1 MRKKYVTFIISIIF
15 GICLVIT
22 GISIWN
28 KYFIRNDYKENPSE
42 VTQEEKTKYSDEY
55 GYCTVAYL
63 NEKTNIDKKMGVS
76 ENSDY
81 RHFRVKMIDYSISR
95 EAPIETDKMGDDEY
109 FFIEK
114 KEYDYL
120 DENYTFKSDYKYVTA
135 KFEIENTRENKG
147 DDIINS
153 FPFAESIYM
162 ISDNHISRGRA
173 AECSARINSK
183 GASCFNDNMCI
194 IKPGQT
200 ETFTISFIVS
210 DKYNSNKLAIRLCDK
225 KSKIGDSY
233 FMLFDEE

>member
-1 MRKKYVTFIISIIF
+1 M
-15 GICLVIT
+15 
-22 GISIWN
+22 
-28 KYFIRNDYKENPSE
+28 YKR
-42 VTQEEKTKYSDEY
+42 Q
-55 GYCTVAYL
+55 
-63 NEKTNIDKKMGVS
+63 
-76 ENSDY
+76 
-81 RHFRVKMIDYSISR
+81 
-95 EAPIETDKMGDDEY
+95 
-109 FFIEK
+109 
-114 KEYDYL
+114 
-120 DENYTFKSDYKYVTA
+120 
-135 KFEIENTRENKG
+135 G